1 MAKVDYGIDAPGV
14 VRNFVLAALGGGL
27 LLWLAPRLYLSRA
40 GASALAS
47 IGASAALIFGL
58 EAVLMLWTSL
68 RGKRIAARQLVD
80 RAELKPGGRVLDVG
94 CGRGLLLIEAAKRLK
109 EGRAVG
115 LDIWNAEDLSGNRP
129 EATKANAKAEGVADR
144 VELVDGNG
152 MKMPFPDA
160 SFEAVVSSLCLHN
173 LYKKEDRAL
182 ALAEIIRV
190 LKPGGRAVLQD
201 FRHTADYARM
211 LREAGL
217 IVDSRRLVN
226 PLLMFPPTWRV
237 IARKA

>member
-1 MAKVDYGIDAPGV
+1 MAKADYGIDAPGV

-27 LLWLAPRLYLSRA
+27 LLWLAPRLHLSRA
-40 GASALAS
+40 AASALAS
-47 IGASAALIFGL
+47 IGATAALIFGV

-68 RGKRIAARQLVD
+68 SGKRVAARQLVD
-80 RAELKPGGRVLDVG
+80 LAELKADDRVLDMG

-129 EATKANAKAEGVADR
+129 EATEANAKAEGVADR
-144 VELVDGNG
+144 VELVDGNA

-173 LYKKEDRAL
+173 LYKKEDRAV
-182 ALAEIIRV
+182 ALAEIVRV
-190 LKPGGRAVLQD
+190 LKPGGRAVIQD
-201 FRHTADYARM
+201 FRHTADYAKA

-217 IVDSRRLVN
+217 IVDSRSLVN